1 MFNINNLTVKMSH
14 KMTSNIYNTVYPQII
29 NFVNTK
35 QPDDYLI
42 ISNKLDFCPLLNNF
56 PFLNNSCFI
65 SGGLLASLASIPD
78 ITTIN
83 TDPILMKSDIDIYIL
98 GTKEEKQQCV
108 NNIIKYLNR
117 NSAKQKPSSQIK
129 IIGATSSVIYII
141 TDYEPRI
148 YQLILMAETYTTPQ
162 SVIEEFDLD
171 YVKMFY
177 TGSKLYIHSSAAHAL
192 CTKETNYSIGHKTN
206 INNILFRYA
215 KALARGYKISNESC
229 MRIPITLLN
238 GGKNIPD
245 YDCIMNILELNDD
258 ENTYRIKHNI
268 TIGDLLKCSNINKF
282 MTTNYEP
289 WNTITSKPEYILP
302 NNKINISAILNYYQ
316 REYSM
321 STVSYGVKQINNIL
335 TTLKTNKTQNTKT
348 RNENRGLRLKIN
360 WDGLTQTSYYSGDKT
375 SRAKYIDADEVTVQH
390 SVIGTEYP
398 FTNIPSTLNSNPT
411 PGGRR
416 IDVTPVPLHWDYNP
430 VHTVYRKQKPY
441 EFVNKYMIIPYVAK
455 NIILTG
461 FITRSK
467 NGLYLVMSENSQAF
481 CNKLYHSITYGKYTA
496 PDYDYRKNNFV
507 ERNNAIHLSTYNDF
521 SKTKPNVLNF
531 YNNIK
536 TNNLV
541 KICCD
546 IKIIIVAY
554 IDEYDSVM
562 EKLQAIEN
570 KTKKTPPKLLEHL
583 HTSYIHKTHKRFI
596 LNTSKP
602 IKYITDTTFKLCNPN
617 QMQLNRI
624 STLNNI
630 LYNDIY
636 KIYDLTDSHK
646 MLPTN
651 INKLP
656 DSEDDLL
663 DWIKNYGYVYSTTY
677 TEYFMRYER
686 QGICNN
692 EDDINSVQPVN
703 NMEYTECHIP
713 VEDIEFII
721 EFKEVPSLI
730 KNNIKE
736 HIHTTFIVKTGMH
749 KSYDKTYRTSILEKY
764 VDSDSDAVVGI
775 YGELTD
781 STYYNM
787 QRIVKALKPYGYGTE
802 LFDTMYS
809 AYNLNNCNN
818 KGPNNI
824 FIKLDLLDIR
834 YEVNYEKQLFDIF
847 RQKKFCVKLK
857 MQPLYIQERY
867 YERKLTPCKVTIP
880 IMVIDKTTLEHNSFN
895 EVVFCDKITYSPEQ
909 IQFLIANN
917 IGSLVYHTQY
927 KAPQVNTTAEYISN
941 NLLLLIYDIVCKSKC
956 SSDIYIY
963 IEETTKFL
971 NRYGE
976 TYNAYFK
983 YGKSKT
989 YYIIEEYSRYIREVV
1004 IKEKKSGHSIPIIP
1018 ISILGND
1025 INNYYT
1031 YINDNTND
1039 LLYDYLPT
1047 ELIQIVNKYNKL
1059 SGMICVYVN
1068 RKQIHTPL
1076 WMMIQSTTI
1085 KPSNYHEMPVTP
1097 PRKKMH
1103 I

>member
-1 MFNINNLTVKMSH
+1 MD
-14 KMTSNIYNTVYPQII
+14 
-29 NFVNTK
+29 TK

-42 ISNKLDFCPLLNNF
+42 ISNNLNFCPLLNDLT
-56 PFLNNSCFI
+56 FLNNSCFI
-65 SGGLLASLASIPD
+65 SSGLLASLVSIPD

-83 TDPILMKSDIDIYIL
+83 TDPILQKSDIDIYIL
-98 GTKEEKQQCV
+98 GSKEEKQQYV
-108 NNIIKYLNR
+108 NNIIKHLNR
-117 NSAKQKPSSQIK
+117 NSAKQKSSSQIK
-129 IIGATSSVIYII
+129 IIGATGSVIYII

-177 TGSKLYIHSSAAHAL
+177 TGTKLHIHTSAAHAL

-215 KALARGYKISNESC
+215 KALARGYKITNVSS

-258 ENTYRIKHNI
+258 ENTYRIKQNTPIH
-268 TIGDLLKCSNINKF
+268 DLLKCSNINKF
-282 MTTNYEP
+282 MTTNYES
-289 WNTITSKPEYILP
+289 WNTVISKSEYILP
-302 NNKINISAILNYYQ
+302 NNKINIPAILNYYQ

-321 STVSYGVKQINNIL
+321 TTVSYGVKQINNIL

-348 RNENRGLRLKIN
+348 RNKNHALCLKIN
-360 WDGLTQTSYYSGDKT
+360 WDGLKQTSYYSGNGT
-375 SRAKYIDADEVTVQH
+375 SRANHIDADEVITQF
-390 SVIGTEYP
+390 INTEYP
-398 FTNIPSTLNSNPT
+398 FTNI
-411 PGGRR
+411 
-416 IDVTPVPLHWDYNP
+416 
-430 VHTVYRKQKPY
+430 YRKQKPY
-441 EFVNKYMIIPYVAK
+441 EFVNEYMIIPYVAK

-461 FITRSK
+461 FITRCK
-467 NGLYLVMSENSQAF
+467 NGLYLVMSENCHAF
-481 CNKLYHSITYGKYTA
+481 CNKLYHSITSGKYTA
-496 PDYDYRKNNFV
+496 SDYDYRKNNFV
-507 ERNNAIHLSTYNDF
+507 SRNNAIWLSTSNDF

-546 IKIIIVAY
+546 IKIIIVAHKE
-554 IDEYDSVM
+554 EYDSVM

-570 KTKKTPPKLLEHL
+570 KTKQTTPKLLEHL
-583 HTSYIHKTHKRFI
+583 LTSYIHKTHARFI

-602 IKYITDTTFKLCNPN
+602 IEYVTDTTFKLYNPK
-617 QMQLNRI
+617 QMQLNRMA
-624 STLNNI
+624 TLNNI

-677 TEYFMRYER
+677 TEYFMRYGR

-692 EDDINSVQPVN
+692 DDNINSVQPVN
-703 NMEYTECHIP
+703 NMLYTECYIP

-736 HIHTTFIVKTGMH
+736 HIHTTFIVKTGMY

-787 QRIVKALKPYGYGTE
+787 QRIVKVLKPYGYGTE

-809 AYNLNNCNN
+809 AYNLNDCNN

-824 FIKLDLLDIR
+824 FIKLDLLDLR

-867 YERKLTPCKVTIP
+867 YERKLTSCKVTIP
-880 IMVIDKTTLEHNSFN
+880 IMVIDKTTLVYNFN
-895 EVVFCDKITYSPEQ
+895 DFVFCDKITYSPEQ

-917 IGSLVYHTQY
+917 IGSLVYHKQY

-941 NLLLLIYDIVCKSKC
+941 NLLSLIYDIVCKSKC